1 MSEALEALITAVLA
15 SGKYAQLAPDFVRAV
30 ATDQLRRHPKH
41 KDALKATK
49 NKLHQVAAAYFD
61 GKFAYGRWLAQ
72 LAETPPVERRAA
84 CRAIMAQH
92 ASTRERLPILDD
104 LFAALTAKLPPIRS
118 VLDIACGLNPLC
130 ALWLPDLVRYDA
142 YDLYRDLA
150 DFLNGFFGVIGV
162 QGAAYAQDVLSNPP
176 SQHADLA
183 LLMKALPCL
192 AQFDAQAAEGLLDS
206 LRADHLVVTFPA
218 HSLGG
223 RAKGMVENYSARFE
237 ALIAVR
243 GWQAERLI
251 FASEVVFIVTPRPAA
266 A

>member
-1 MSEALEALITAVLA
+1 MSEALETLITAVLA

-30 ATDQLRRHPKH
+30 ATDQLRRYPKH

-61 GKFAYGRWLAQ
+61 GKFAYTRWLAQ
-72 LAETPPVERRAA
+72 LAQTPPAERRAA

-104 LFAALTAKLPPIRS
+104 LFAALIAKLPPIRS

-130 ALWLPDLVRYDA
+130 VLWLPDLVRYDA
-142 YDLYRDLA
+142 YDLYYDLA

-162 QGAAYAQDVLSNPP
+162 QGAAHAQDVLGNPP
-176 SQHADLA
+176 TQHADLA

-192 AQFDAQAAEGLLDS
+192 AQLNAQAAEGLLDS
-206 LRADHLVVTFPA
+206 LQAAHLVVTFPA
-218 HSLGG
+218 RSLSG

>member
-1 MSEALEALITAVLA
+1 MSEALEALITTVLT

-72 LAETPPVERRAA
+72 LAETPSPERRAA

-104 LFAALTAKLPPIRS
+104 LFAALTARLPPIRS

-142 YDLYRDLA
+142 YDLYQDLA
-150 DFLNGFFGVIGV
+150 AFLNGFFRLIGV
-162 QGAAYAQDVLSNPP
+162 QGTAHAHDVLSNPP
-176 SQHADLA
+176 MQHADLA

-192 AQFDAQAAEGLLDS
+192 AQFDGAATERLLER
-206 LRADHLVVTFPA
+206 LNADHLVVTFPA
-218 HSLGG
+218 RSLGG

-237 ALIAVR
+237 SLMAGR
-243 GWQAERLI
+243 GWQTERLL
-251 FASEVVFIVTPRPAA
+251 FASEVVFMVTRSHGAA
-266 A
+266 

>member
-1 MSEALEALITAVLA
+1 MSEALEALIAAVLA

-30 ATDQLRRHPKH
+30 AIDQLRRHPKH

-61 GKFAYGRWLAQ
+61 GKFAYGRWLAE
-72 LAETPPVERRAA
+72 LAEMPPAERRAA
-84 CRAIMAQH
+84 CRAIMGQH
-92 ASTRERLPILDD
+92 ASTRERLPILDE
-104 LFAALTAKLPPIRS
+104 LFALLTAKLPPIRN

-142 YDLYRDLA
+142 YDLYHDLA
-150 DFLNGFFGVIGV
+150 DFLNGFFRLIGV
-162 QGAAYAQDVLSNPP
+162 QGTAYAQDVLGNPP
-176 SQHADLA
+176 TQYADLA

-192 AQFDAQAAEGLLDS
+192 AQFDGAAAERLLDS
-206 LRADHLVVTFPA
+206 LNADHLVVTFPA

-237 ALIAVR
+237 ALMAVR
-243 GWQAERLI
+243 GWQTERLL
-251 FASEVVFIVTPRPAA
+251 FASEVAFIVTRSHGAA
-266 A
+266 